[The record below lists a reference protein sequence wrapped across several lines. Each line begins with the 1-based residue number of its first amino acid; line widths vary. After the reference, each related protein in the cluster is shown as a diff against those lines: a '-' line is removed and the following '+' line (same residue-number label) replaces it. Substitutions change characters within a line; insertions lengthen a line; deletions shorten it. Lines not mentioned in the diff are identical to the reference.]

1 MTLSDSLK
9 LIPSWVQVMF
19 TVGGLVFGGGIL
31 YADVQDIKKGQER
44 TEVVLSQYSQTVGQV
59 GVLETRIALADKT
72 NERIMAALEKL
83 SGAVEVLGVSVAR
96 IDERTRPKD
105 KVAGR

>member
-1 MTLSDSLK
+1 MTLSESLK
-9 LIPSWVQVMF
+9 LIPSWVQVLF
-19 TVGGLVFGGGIL
+19 TVGGLVFGGGVL

-59 GVLETRIALADKT
+59 SGLEIKLALADKT
-72 NERIMAALEKL
+72 NERIMTALEKL
-83 SGAVEVLGVSVAR
+83 SGAVDVLSVSVAR

-105 KVAGR
+105 KVTSR